1 MCYDVGGRALTK
13 WWMKEGKMQITEYDT
28 YSEKCQEE
36 KANANRAVLQ
46 EA

>member
-1 MCYDVGGRALTK
+1 MLEGGHLPNGGRKKARCKLQST
-13 WWMKEGKMQITEYDT
+13 DT